1 MIIKS
6 MSRKSATFG
15 QLLNYME
22 DGRHDKRFTID
33 QNVFSR
39 DKDKVKEAFEYNAS
53 FFNLFNKK
61 LKDGVYMYHDIISI
75 TKNNELTEE
84 RQKECLRE
92 IVLEYISKRAEN
104 NLVYAVLHTDKA
116 DNLHYHI
123 MISSN
128 EVEKENKHRLSKF
141 EYDKIKKEL
150 ESHVLEKYPELKQA
164 KIINKP
170 ATEKLS
176 NKGAELKRRT
186 GKTPQRESVKERLK
200 TIFDSA
206 KTKQEFFE
214 QLEKHKLEIYV
225 RGKTISV
232 LDKENNRKHRLKT
245 LGMLDDFN
253 RMSDLLEKVEPQQ
266 KTEKEPSYQE
276 NTQPY
281 KEKVRVKSRAKEE
294 PPKTKEKTQK
304 NKSTD
309 KEQASTQKQQS
320 NNTKSQQNEKEPLS
334 DYDKEVQRRID
345 LFKKMRE
352 DMDKNDHNYEKSYNR

>member
-6 MSRKSATFG
+6 MSRKEATFG

-22 DGRHDKRFTID
+22 DGRHDKHYTI
-33 QNVFSR
+33 NHNTYG
-39 DKDKVKEAFEYNAS
+39 KNKENIKNAFEHNAS
-53 FFNLFNKK
+53 FFKK
-61 LKDGVYMYHDIISI
+61 YKNSVYMYHDIISI
-75 TKNNELTEE
+75 TRNNELTEE
-84 RQKECLRE
+84 KQKECLKK
-92 IVLEYISKRAEN
+92 IILEYISKRAKN
-104 NLVYAVLHTDKA
+104 NLVYAVLHTDKE

-128 EVEKENKHRLSKF
+128 EREQVKNHRLSKF
-141 EYDKIKKEL
+141 EFDKIKKEL
-150 ESHVLEKYPELKQA
+150 EIHVLEKYPELKQE

-170 ATEKLS
+170 AAEKLS

-186 GKTPQRESVKERLK
+186 GKTPQREYVKDHLK

-253 RMSDLLEKVEPQQ
+253 KMSDLLEKVESKQ
-266 KTEKEPSYQE
+266 EKEPVYQE
-276 NTQPY
+276 NTKPY
-281 KEKVRVKSRAKEE
+281 KEKIRVKSREEKPFKKENE
-294 PPKTKEKTQK
+294 SKEYKSKDKENSKTEKQK
-304 NKSTD
+304 NN
-309 KEQASTQKQQS
+309 E
-320 NNTKSQQNEKEPLS
+320 KSQSDKEPLS
-334 DYDKEVQRRID
+334 EYDKEVQRRID
-345 LFKKMRE
+345 LFKKMRADSE
-352 DMDKNDHNYEKSYNR
+352 KNNNDFEKSYNR